1 MKTTYKKSINLIS
14 KFVLLT
20 LSCSGKVSLANDSKM
35 HQRCLKE
42 NDYERCM
49 NKANLNEKC
58 LKAADY
64 EGCME
69 YSKGIQNSEINSIDF
84 VDCSQKYCTPEEAK
98 GQVDNLGM
106 KVIPGWKFFDMPAK
120 RGSGFTNPE
129 VYKVRVNN
137 QFGRYINL
145 KMIIRYYQEPQAAT
159 PGYSSS
165 IGGGSTNCYG
175 VGSSIS
181 CYTTPPTQ
189 LNIPGRA
196 AVPGGIVQENYD
208 YILDCEDEVWGKHLN
223 ERLIKAKNNKGKLR
237 KWVKFSETDD
247 NFVKYTGMPFCKD
260 KKELIEY
267 LQPSTFSLYKYKDIK
282 KRTSSKSKN
291 VGNINCDS
299 PVWKNKPRCN

>member
-1 MKTTYKKSINLIS
+1 MKINFFKSSILSFI
-14 KFVLLT
+14 FALLA
-20 LSCSGKVSLANDSKM
+20 LSFTGKVSLANDSNM
-35 HQRCLKE
+35 H
-42 NDYERCM
+42 
-49 NKANLNEKC
+49 EKC
-58 LKAADY
+58 LKAVDYEGCMSKNSIHEKCLKAVDY

-69 YSKGIQNSEINSIDF
+69 YSKGTQTSTSIRNKN
-84 VDCSQKYCTPEEAK
+84 VDCSQKICTPEEAK

-129 VYKVRVNN
+129 VYKVKVNN

-223 ERLIKAKNNKGKLR
+223 ERLIKSKNNKGKLR

-247 NFVKYTGMPFCKD
+247 NFVKYTGITFCKN

-299 PVWKNKPRCN
+299 PVWKNKPKCN